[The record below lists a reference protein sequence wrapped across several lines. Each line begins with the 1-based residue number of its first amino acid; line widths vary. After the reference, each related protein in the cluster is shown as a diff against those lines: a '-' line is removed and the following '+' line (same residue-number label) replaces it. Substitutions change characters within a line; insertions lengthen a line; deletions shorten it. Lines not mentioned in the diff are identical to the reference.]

1 MARGDIHLE
10 TGTICKAQS
19 DESCPY
25 GGGHA
30 ESLEQ
35 FAGYYDADLSTL
47 KGLVENGK
55 MNPKAALD
63 LMGEGIMEET
73 PTPLT
78 SARLVELLGPIPD
91 QSHRA
96 QPRIRSIQEQIAAQ
110 TPADENRIR
119 SVQEQLQETPQ
130 ERYDRE
136 MTDYKI
142 AMVKYEDRMLEEHAA
157 AQEAAKQSPF
167 APRPQQ
173 PPFRTVYPKSF
184 EAYDQVPKE
193 FLSEETPAEIA
204 AQTDGEGLW
213 EEYLRKRK
221 QLGDVAH
228 VRGDGPDRILYL

>member
-47 KGLVENGK
+47 KGLVENAK

-73 PTPLT
+73 PPPLT

-91 QSHRA
+91 QSGRTAAQAEPEPVAQTPEA
-96 QPRIRSIQEQIAAQ
+96 QPR
-110 TPADENRIR
+110 
-119 SVQEQLQETPQ
+119 ETDQ